1 MKKILIA
8 ALLFFSA
15 NLALAASEQNLFTG
29 KFGIN
34 AIYNWDKGNIKS
46 LDLKNIS
53 GWGYDIY
60 FTFEHPVIL
69 VPNIKM
75 QFTQIGGSSKDSVF
89 KQIKSDFTNLTT
101 AGKYTGLDYS
111 HLDTTLYYRLI
122 GDADPFNINLGLTLR
137 YYINPLLKIDGTV
150 LSLSS
155 NKKDTKF
162 MPSDSKDY
170 KILPLI
176 YADINFKVPTIDLY
190 FGVEGNFMIFQKS
203 NSLNDW
209 KFSAKY
215 ELGFV
220 PIIVPGFELGYRY
233 SGITRNIQ
241 EKTANKKDLYSI
253 NSHAIYFGI
262 YGRW

>member
-1 MKKILIA
+1 MKKILTTLT
-8 ALLFFSA
+8 LLLITSTAF
-15 NLALAASEQNLFTG
+15 AASEQNLFTG

-34 AIYNWDKGNIKS
+34 AIYDWDKGNIKD
-46 LDLKNIS
+46 LNLKNVS

-60 FTFEHPVIL
+60 FTFEHPIIL

-75 QFTQIGGSSKDSVF
+75 QFTQIGGSAKDSVF
-89 KQIKSDFTNLTT
+89 KQIKDDFTSLTT
-101 AGKYTGLDYS
+101 KGKYTGLDYS
-111 HLDTTLYYRLI
+111 HLDTTFYYRLV

-137 YYINPLLKIDGTV
+137 YYINPLLTIDGTAI
-150 LSLSS
+150 SITS
-155 NKKDTKF
+155 NAKDTKF
-162 MPSDSKDY
+162 MPSDKKDY

-176 YADINFKVPTIDLY
+176 YADINFKIPTIDLY

-209 KFSAKY
+209 KFSARY

-220 PIIVPGFELGYRY
+220 PVIVPGFELGYRY

-241 EKTANKKDLYSI
+241 EKTANVKDTYSI